1 MKVAACLLFT
11 FTTGVEAYNDSTL
24 GELRLLRELADID
37 YELRLLDL
45 DVPRFLNGKKVGGK
59 NGPREL

>member
-11 FTTGVEAYNDSTL
+11 FTTGVESYNDSTL

-37 YELRLLDL
+37 YEIRLLDL
-45 DVPRFLNGKKVGGK
+45 DVPRIFKSKRKRTKIRKK
-59 NGPREL
+59 E